1 MTITLTRT
9 PPQGKAVRGTMT
21 FEVDLWHQAFKSS
34 TLENADYLIP
44 AGTYD
49 LESTWSPRFKKFMPE
64 VMNVPDRTG
73 IRIHCGTK
81 PEHSTGC
88 ILVEPYILA
97 NIKNLLNLFEKFEF
111 DEKITLA
118 VIDPA

>member
-1 MTITLTRT
+1 
-9 PPQGKAVRGTMT
+9 MT
-21 FEVDLWHQAFKSS
+21 FQVDRWNQAFKSS

-44 AGTYD
+44 AGTYS

-64 VMNVPDRTG
+64 VMNVPEREG

-81 PEHSTGC
+81 PEHSKGC

-97 NIKNLLNLFEKFEF
+97 NLQSLLNLFENYVQ
-111 DEKITLA
+111 DEKVYIEIT
-118 VIDPA
+118 DPVGTRA